1 EAIRDAGHKRAQPI
15 VMTTMAMAAGM
26 VPTALSLEG
35 DAAWRAPM
43 AVVVIGGLILS
54 TLLTL
59 AIVPAAF
66 SLADG
71 FEKWLSPK
79 VGRILTYRG
88 PQDHGREAP
97 QPAE

>member
-1 EAIRDAGHKRAQPI
+1 
-15 VMTTMAMAAGM
+15 MTTVAMAAGM
-26 VPTALSLEG
+26 IPTALSLTG
-35 DAAWRAPM
+35 DGAWRSPM
-43 AVVVIGGLILS
+43 GITVIGGLVLS

-71 FEKWLSPK
+71 MEKRLGPWLRRK
-79 VGRILTYRG
+79 VLTYDG
-88 PQDHGREAP
+88 KGEEPVAP